1 MTSIPKGTGIN
12 SVLSER
18 GDDLDFQSIG
28 IKTDHEFLHTP
39 SLSIQV
45 CDKDAPVQQTL
56 TPCSGQQSTAVPS
69 IPSFKTYR
77 VVSLTRRVVPKVE
90 VLDTFM
96 PLPNR
101 WQKVEAVGKSM
112 NLWSIWNVVFCS

>member
-1 MTSIPKGTGIN
+1 MTFIPKETGIN

-45 CDKDAPVQQTL
+45 CDKDAP
-56 TPCSGQQSTAVPS
+56 CS
-69 IPSFKTYR
+69 R
-77 VVSLTRRVVPKVE
+77 L
-90 VLDTFM
+90 
-96 PLPNR
+96 
-101 WQKVEAVGKSM
+101 
-112 NLWSIWNVVFCS
+112 